1 MMGMENLGLL
11 IEALEFIE
19 KNLASPIR
27 TESISEHLHCSKS
40 TIEKLFKY
48 VNNISIRDYIIRRR
62 MSRASRD
69 LVKNPDRSL
78 LDIGI
83 EYGYGSNEAFTRAFQ
98 SVWQVSPSEFRKNP
112 SEFELFPGYR
122 IERELL
128 EDKKMTDR
136 KKVDISELYDCIKER
151 KGCFLILGD
160 IKGLIPINEI
170 SRKAGDLAIISAM
183 KRMEQAAG
191 PEDVVF
197 RIGGDEFVILTD
209 STDEAYAK
217 KLCGEIVSHN
227 DECISW
233 DGNEI
238 PLTLYVK
245 AVRYEGGS
253 ALRYSDFFP
262 MLHSELSEDFK
273 RQCYEGK

>member
-1 MMGMENLGLL
+1 
-11 IEALEFIE
+11 
-19 KNLASPIR
+19 
-27 TESISEHLHCSKS
+27 
-40 TIEKLFKY
+40 
-48 VNNISIRDYIIRRR
+48 

-78 LDIGI
+78 LDIGM

-98 SVWQVSPSEFRKNP
+98 SVWQISPSEFRKNP

-170 SRKAGDLAIISAM
+170 SRKAGDLAIITSL

-191 PEDVVF
+191 QQDVVF

-217 KLCGEIVSHN
+217 KLCEEIVSHN
-227 DECISW
+227 DEYISW

-253 ALRYSDFFP
+253 ALRYSDFFT
-262 MLHSELSEDFK
+262 MLHSEISEEFK

>member
-11 IEALEFIE
+11 IEALEYIE

-78 LDIGI
+78 LDIGM

-170 SRKAGDLAIISAM
+170 SRKTGDLAIISAM

-253 ALRYSDFFP
+253 ALRYSDFFT
-262 MLHSELSEDFK
+262 MLHSEISEEFK

>member
-78 LDIGI
+78 LDIGM

-191 PEDVVF
+191 QQDIVF

-253 ALRYSDFFP
+253 ALRYSDFFT
-262 MLHSELSEDFK
+262 MLHSEISEEFK

>member
-27 TESISEHLHCSKS
+27 TESISEYLHCSKS

-69 LVKNPDRSL
+69 LVKSPDRSL
-78 LDIGI
+78 LDIGM

-112 SEFELFPGYR
+112 SAFELFPGYR

-170 SRKAGDLAIISAM
+170 SRKAGDLAIITSM

-191 PEDVVF
+191 PEDIVF

-253 ALRYSDFFP
+253 ALRYSDFFT
-262 MLHSELSEDFK
+262 MLHSEISEEFK
-273 RQCYEGK
+273 RKCYEGK

>member
-1 MMGMENLGLL
+1 MENLGLL

-19 KNLASPIR
+19 QNLASPIR

-62 MSRASRD
+62 MSRASRE

-78 LDIGI
+78 LDIGM

-170 SRKAGDLAIISAM
+170 SRKAGDLAIITSM

-191 PEDVVF
+191 PEDIVF

-253 ALRYSDFFP
+253 ALRYSDFFT
-262 MLHSELSEDFK
+262 MLHSEISEEFK
-273 RQCYEGK
+273 RKCYEGK

>member
-78 LDIGI
+78 LDIGM

-112 SEFELFPGYR
+112 SAFELFPGYR

-191 PEDVVF
+191 PEDIVF

-253 ALRYSDFFP
+253 ALRYSDFFT
-262 MLHSELSEDFK
+262 MLHSEISEEFK
-273 RQCYEGK
+273 RQYYEGK

>member
-11 IEALEFIE
+11 IEALEYIE

-78 LDIGI
+78 LDIGM

-170 SRKAGDLAIISAM
+170 SRKTGDLAIISAM

-227 DECISW
+227 DERISW

-253 ALRYSDFFP
+253 ALRYSDFFT
-262 MLHSELSEDFK
+262 MLHSEITEEFK

>member
-78 LDIGI
+78 LDIGM

-170 SRKAGDLAIISAM
+170 SRKTGDLAIISAM

-217 KLCGEIVSHN
+217 KLCEEIVSHN
-227 DECISW
+227 DEYISW

-253 ALRYSDFFP
+253 ALRYSDFFT
-262 MLHSELSEDFK
+262 MLHSEISEEFK

>member
-19 KNLASPIR
+19 QNLASPIR

-62 MSRASRD
+62 MSRASRE

-78 LDIGI
+78 LDIGM

-170 SRKAGDLAIISAM
+170 SRKAGDLAIITSM

-191 PEDVVF
+191 PEDIVF

-253 ALRYSDFFP
+253 ALRYSDFFT
-262 MLHSELSEDFK
+262 MLHSEISEEFK
-273 RQCYEGK
+273 RQCYEEK

>member
-1 MMGMENLGLL
+1 MENLGLL

-122 IERELL
+122 IEWELL
-128 EDKKMTDR
+128 EDRKMTDR

-160 IKGLIPINEI
+160 IKRLIPINEI

-209 STDEAYAK
+209 SADEAYAK

-253 ALRYSDFFP
+253 ALRYSDFFT

-273 RQCYEGK
+273 RQCYEEK

>member
-191 PEDVVF
+191 PEDIVF

-253 ALRYSDFFP
+253 ALRYSDFFT
-262 MLHSELSEDFK
+262 MLHSEISEEFK

>member
-1 MMGMENLGLL
+1 MENLGLL
-11 IEALEFIE
+11 IEALDFIE

-78 LDIGI
+78 LDIGM

-170 SRKAGDLAIISAM
+170 SRKTGDLAIISAM

-227 DECISW
+227 DERISW

-253 ALRYSDFFP
+253 ALRYSDFFT

>member
-1 MMGMENLGLL
+1 MENLGLL
-11 IEALEFIE
+11 IEALDFIE

-170 SRKAGDLAIISAM
+170 SRKAGDLAIITSL

-191 PEDVVF
+191 QQDIVF

-227 DECISW
+227 DEYISW

-253 ALRYSDFFP
+253 ALRYSDFFT
-262 MLHSELSEDFK
+262 MLHSEISEEFK